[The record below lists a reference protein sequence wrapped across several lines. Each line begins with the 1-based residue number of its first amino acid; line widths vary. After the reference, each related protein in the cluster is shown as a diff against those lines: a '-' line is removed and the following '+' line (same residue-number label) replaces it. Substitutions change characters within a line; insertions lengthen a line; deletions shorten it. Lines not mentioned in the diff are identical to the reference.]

1 MKTSRKVRGKLDPLA
16 LASVSDSVRE
26 MRAVAA
32 LVQKVGSWKQRNG
45 SSEEQHRLNTTT
57 QTAAS
62 CYGDTA
68 DNCGQVK
75 DQLVRAVKS

>member
-1 MKTSRKVRGKLDPLA
+1 MSRKVRGKLDPLA

-32 LVQKVGSWKQRNG
+32 LAQKVGSWKQRNG

-57 QTAAS
+57 RTAAS

>member
-26 MRAVAA
+26 MRAA
-32 LVQKVGSWKQRNG
+32 LAQKVGSWKQRNG

-57 QTAAS
+57 RTAAS